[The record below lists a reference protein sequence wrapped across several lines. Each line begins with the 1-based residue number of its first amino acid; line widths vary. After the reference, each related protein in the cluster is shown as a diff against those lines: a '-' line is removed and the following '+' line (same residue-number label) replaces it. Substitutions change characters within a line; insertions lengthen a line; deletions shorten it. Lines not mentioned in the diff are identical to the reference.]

1 MAATSA
7 SYAASAF
14 SKYGVIQNVQ
24 NYSSNPFWNPN
35 SPYNQRMPQPVY
47 AMGPDVTTDECQRI
61 VTSMITVQ
69 CMNLNDCIG
78 TELSEIRPTIMVQL
92 SRMTGGNYA
101 TSCGGYIDGAFDA
114 YKSQYAN
121 AAPRGGT
128 TAFPT
133 PTAPNPNATQQP
145 QVQIKNPFTPQAP
158 DWAVEVQDRK
168 QELQNLQSQNGTN
181 QYGVTAAAF
190 PTTYADLSFTE
201 RMENEKIGYEPYK
214 DASAFDQLKIEDM
227 EDYCDMVPNAP
238 QCKKAITP
246 TPKPDPNPKP
256 DDKQKHDKTDDKDG
270 KYAILFSPKGTN
282 WPIGAVTEA
291 KNPSKPF
298 WEKSCADHTTG
309 MYIDDDSIINKKL
322 HDELQTGNTDYYLSN
337 VTNLTALKTPMYRQ
351 KDTML
356 YGVLLSDNA
365 YPVVR
370 KKTHEEAKKFAQ
382 WLQKI
387 LQGTSCN
394 NMEIYTTKVE
404 WETPSTGE
412 MVTSALTTSSGV
424 GVMGTQAAAISSN
437 LQVGHYKLSEIV
449 DGPFVIE

>member
-1 MAATSA
+1 MRMNHTRILCIFAGIMALTSA

-24 NYSSNPFWNPN
+24 NYSTNPFWNPN

-69 CMNLNDCIG
+69 CMNLNNCIG

-101 TSCGGYIDGAFDA
+101 TACGGYIDGAFDE

-133 PTAPNPNATQQP
+133 PTVPNPNATQQP

-158 DWAVEVQDRK
+158 DWAIEMQDRK
-168 QELQNLQSQNGTN
+168 QELQDLQSQNGTN

-214 DASAFDQLKIEDM
+214 DVSAFDKLKIETKEEYLTRQKELAQEELEIQKLKDKKNLSHT
-227 EDYCDMVPNAP
+227 DF
-238 QCKKAITP
+238 CKKYP
-246 TPKPDPNPKP
+246 TDADCVQNNNSGNNNGGNNNGGQTTN
-256 DDKQKHDKTDDKDG
+256 DAKQQ
-270 KYAILFSPKGTN
+270 L
-282 WPIGAVTEA
+282 
-291 KNPSKPF
+291 
-298 WEKSCADHTTG
+298 
-309 MYIDDDSIINKKL
+309 INK
-322 HDELQTGNTDYYLSN
+322 
-337 VTNLTALKTPMYRQ
+337 
-351 KDTML
+351 
-356 YGVLLSDNA
+356 
-365 YPVVR
+365 
-370 KKTHEEAKKFAQ
+370 
-382 WLQKI
+382 I
-387 LQGTSCN
+387 
-394 NMEIYTTKVE
+394 I
-404 WETPSTGE
+404 
-412 MVTSALTTSSGV
+412 SAFP
-424 GVMGTQAAAISSN
+424 
-437 LQVGHYKLSEIV
+437 K
-449 DGPFVIE
+449 